1 MADAAGPLSGCL
13 LLVSDENS
21 MKSNNPII
29 DLSSHSLNEI
39 DESIALCENLV
50 VICSVM
56 MD

>member
-1 MADAAGPLSGCL
+1 
-13 LLVSDENS
+13 

-50 VICSVM
+50 VVCSVM
-56 MD
+56 MDQSAVQERKCWMLQSC